1 MVTRL
6 LPEGLSCAFACEV
19 WAPSAA
25 EPARLAIPM
34 PPNFRKLRREFVASG
49 FVSCPVVTV
58 SCLSCFIFIVLSD
71 SEFSLFAQ
79 FSGNLVSNG
88 RNLTPGSG
96 IRILLMGGERNE
108 AAKQIGPACLGG
120 INVLFR
126 EMPQGREDGATSFAV
141 IRPGCESNYRTPAHL
156 RILFIFLPA
165 ARLRRLLQTMEGQ
178 DLEVVLLTSR
188 LISLPEP
195 GHRSSTTSTPN
206 NSATAS
212 HPRAHQP
219 PFPRP
224 PGRPNGCFRSLPL
237 KAIS

>member
-1 MVTRL
+1 
-6 LPEGLSCAFACEV
+6 
-19 WAPSAA
+19 
-25 EPARLAIPM
+25 
-34 PPNFRKLRREFVASG
+34 
-49 FVSCPVVTV
+49 
-58 SCLSCFIFIVLSD
+58 
-71 SEFSLFAQ
+71 
-79 FSGNLVSNG
+79 
-88 RNLTPGSG
+88 
-96 IRILLMGGERNE
+96 
-108 AAKQIGPACLGG
+108 
-120 INVLFR
+120 
-126 EMPQGREDGATSFAV
+126 MPQGREDGATSFAV

-224 PGRPNGCFRSLPL
+224 PGRPNGCFRSLPP
-237 KAIS
+237 KANSKQYEVATGTLSRYRKGYNDERRTHERHSNLRGRWPNLGQRLEKRAAFPSTVRAYRTRSRRMVRI